1 MHHFI
6 GIDSFKGCLGS
17 ADAARAIKTGILHA
31 DPDATID
38 WSPVADGGEGTI
50 DVLSANGFEKIITP
64 TIDLAGR
71 PIEVSYA
78 QKDRIAVVEVAMICG
93 LHLKRPEDDA
103 FSLHTR
109 GVGRLVRHVLATDAS
124 DIFLALGGTA
134 TTDGGL
140 GFLAELGA
148 DLLTQTGRPISW
160 QTNPLMET
168 KQLRL
173 PKTGMSLHVLA
184 DVTAS
189 YAGEQGAACVFG
201 PQKGLNAS
209 EIAVLDGRLTEIG
222 RRLQIEHIKGA
233 GAAGGLGG
241 AAYALGASI
250 ESGAS
255 FILRMIHAKERIERA
270 DYVWTGEGRV
280 DRQTAMGKLPSQ
292 VSALADR
299 AGIPCILLAG
309 EVTER
314 LEQAWICEAIH
325 DPDEVKTLD
334 PFVTKQRLARRAEQI
349 VRRLNPK

>member
-6 GIDSFKGCLGS
+6 GIDSFKGCIS
-17 ADAARAIKTGILHA
+17 SSDAARAIKTGILHA

-50 DVLSANGFEKIITP
+50 DVLSANGFEKIIAP

-109 GVGRLVRHVLATDAS
+109 GVGRLVRQVLATDAS
-124 DIFLALGGTA
+124 DIFLALGSTA

>member
-64 TIDLAGR
+64 TIDFAGR
-71 PIEVSYA
+71 PIEVPYA

>member
-6 GIDSFKGCLGS
+6 CIDSFKGCIS
-17 ADAARAIKTGILHA
+17 SSDAAHAIERGILHA

-50 DVLSANGFEKIITP
+50 DVLSANGFEKIVAP

-71 PIEVSYA
+71 PIEMSYA
-78 QKDRIAVVEVAMICG
+78 QKDRIAVIEVATICG

-103 FSLHTR
+103 FSVHTR
-109 GVGRLVRHVLATDAS
+109 GVGRLVRQILATGVS
-124 DIFLALGGTA
+124 DVFLALGGTA

-148 DLLTQTGRPISW
+148 DLLTQTGAPIPW

-168 KQLRL
+168 KQIRL
-173 PKTGMSLHVLA
+173 PARSGSLHVLA

-189 YAGEQGAACVFG
+189 YAGEQGAAYVFG
-201 PQKGLNAS
+201 PQKGLITSDINL
-209 EIAVLDGRLTEIG
+209 LDGRLKEIG
-222 RRLQIEHIKGA
+222 SQLHIDHIKGA

-255 FILRMIHAKERIERA
+255 FVLRMIHAQGRIERA
-270 DYVWTGEGRV
+270 AYVWTGEGRV

-299 AGIPCILLAG
+299 ADVPCIVLAG
-309 EVTER
+309 EVMER

-325 DPDEVKTLD
+325 DPGEGKTLD
-334 PFVTKQRLARRAEQI
+334 PSITKQRLARRAEQI
-349 VRRLNPK
+349 VRRLNLK